1 MIEASVSK
9 AEPPKRNRR
18 WFQFSLRTL
27 LLLITLAAIWCG
39 WQAHLVSERKATSG
53 TLREKGATFITP
65 DTKRD
70 ASLGVS
76 LWLRVHFIGDSPI
89 DAIWLPRARFSEKD
103 AANVR
108 AIFPEAKVERIYG
121 EWRP

>member
-1 MIEASVSK
+1 ME
-9 AEPPKRNRR
+9 AEPPKTEPLKPNRR
-18 WFQFSLRTL
+18 RFQFSLRTL

-39 WQAHLVSERKATSG
+39 WQVHLVSERKATSE

-89 DAIWLPRARFSEKD
+89 DAIWLPRARFSEND

-108 AIFPEAKVERIYG
+108 AMFPEAKVELIYG